1 MQKSKTKLNDA
12 QWIIPKP
19 SNQPLIVQ
27 LAHSRGLTKKKLEEF
42 LHPRFPQSLSEPSK
56 LPDIEVATARILKA
70 VKNNEQIGIFGDYDV
85 DGTCAATLA
94 VEVLEILGAKAVV
107 VKIPDR
113 ADGYGLNQAVID
125 FFSQKK
131 ITLLITVDTGTSAG
145 DEIKAAQKKGIDCI
159 VFDHHEPPLYPARP
173 VALIN
178 PKRSDSA
185 YGYRE
190 LCATG
195 VVFQWAHYL
204 HELGKL
210 SEGQLKWMLDLVA
223 LASVTDMV
231 PLVADNR
238 VLVHFGL
245 VVMARS
251 RRMGLK
257 ALMDVAGIDQKQISA
272 YTLGFQIGP
281 RINAAGRMKD
291 ATVSFDLLRAR
302 DGARALKEARELNH
316 LNQQRQQLLEQI
328 IGEATAQ
335 IENNGLAKQK
345 AIVLRSPAWP
355 KGIVGLVAGRI
366 LEHYQR
372 PVVILEEADG
382 MLTGSARS
390 PEKFH
395 LVEALTR
402 TRDHLER
409 FGGHARAAGLTLKS
423 SAFAQFKQAFID
435 EANQILSDNDLIPR
449 VHADARITVQDLTSE
464 TWGLVEQLE
473 PFGFGN
479 PKPVFYLPDVS
490 ITNFE
495 TFGKDRTHVRG
506 TIGEC
511 RVLAFSRSEQFA
523 QLKKDEPVEMLV
535 TLERSTFQGVS
546 RNELFVRD
554 WRSST
559 QKFSA

>member
-1 MQKSKTKLNDA
+1 MHRSKIKLNHA
-12 QWIIPKP
+12 QWVIPEP
-19 SNQPLIVQ
+19 SNQPLTVQ
-27 LAHSRGLTKKKLEEF
+27 LAHSRGLTLKKLEEF
-42 LHPRFPQSLSEPSK
+42 LHPRFPQSLSDPQK
-56 LPDIEVATARILKA
+56 LPDIEVGTARIMQA
-70 VKNNEQIGIFGDYDV
+70 VEKKERIGVFGDYDV
-85 DGTCAATLA
+85 DGTCAATLV
-94 VEVLEILGAKAVV
+94 VEVLEILGAKAAV

-113 ADGYGLNQAVID
+113 ADGYGLNPAVID
-125 FFSQKK
+125 FFSKKK
-131 ITLLITVDTGTSAG
+131 ITLLITVDTGTSAV
-145 DEIKAAQKKGIDCI
+145 DEIKAAQKKGIECI
-159 VFDHHEPPLYPARP
+159 VFDHHELPLNSARP

-185 YGYRE
+185 YQYRE

-204 HELGKL
+204 HLLGKL
-210 SEGQLKWMLDLVA
+210 SEGQLKWVLDLVA

-245 VVMARS
+245 MVMART

-257 ALMDVAGIDQKQISA
+257 ALMKVAGIDPAHVSSYA
-272 YTLGFQIGP
+272 LGFQIGP
-281 RINAAGRMKD
+281 RLNAAGRMKD
-291 ATVSFDLLRAR
+291 ATLSFDLLRATDATTALR
-302 DGARALKEARELNH
+302 EARALND
-316 LNQQRQQLLEQI
+316 LNQRRQQLLEQI
-328 IGEATAQ
+328 IEEATTR
-335 IENNGLAKQK
+335 IETNGLARQK
-345 AIVLRSPAWP
+345 AIVLRSENWP

-382 MLTGSARS
+382 VLTGSARS

-423 SAFAQFKQAFID
+423 SAFAQFEEAFVN
-435 EANQILSDNDLIPR
+435 EANRILSDNDLIPR
-449 VHADARITVQDLTSE
+449 LRADACITLQDLVSVI
-464 TWGLVEQLE
+464 WDLVEQLE

-479 PKPVFYLPDVS
+479 PKPIFYLPGVS
-490 ITNFE
+490 VANFE
-495 TFGKDRTHVRG
+495 TFGADGTHVRG
-506 TIGEC
+506 RIGES
-511 RVLAFSRSEQFA
+511 RVLAFSRAEQFA
-523 QLKKDEPVEMLV
+523 QLKKDKPVEMLV
-535 TLERSTFQGVS
+535 TLERSTYQGVS

-554 WRSST
+554 WRQS
-559 QKFSA
+559 Q